1 VNVIFL
7 GTGAGIP
14 AKARNVTSIALQLLE
29 ERNAIW
35 LFDCGEATQ
44 HQILHTSIKPR
55 KIEKIFITHMHGDH
69 IYGLP
74 GLISS
79 RSFQGGEDLL
89 TIYGPKGIE
98 DFVRTAL
105 AVSHSHLTYPI
116 EFVEIVEGAV
126 FEDHQFLVIAKKLE
140 HGIDSYGYRV
150 VEKDL
155 PGKLLVNK
163 LEAFSIKPGPIYQK
177 LKNGQQVKLDDGT
190 ILEGKDFLGPSQ
202 KGRIVTILGDTRYTD
217 NCIDLAKEADLL
229 IHEATFSEAD
239 EKLAFDYYHST
250 TKQAAMIAKK
260 SNAKKL
266 ILTHISS
273 RYQSEAD
280 LSKLEKEAKT
290 FFSFSRLASDFLQIE
305 IPKNRE

>member
-1 VNVIFL
+1 MNVMFL

-29 ERNAIW
+29 ERKAIW

-89 TIYGPKGIE
+89 TIYGPKGLE
-98 DFVRTAL
+98 EFVRISL
-105 AVSHSHLTYPI
+105 SVSHSHLTYPI
-116 EFVEIVEGAV
+116 KFIEIEEGIV
-126 FEDHQFLVIAKKLE
+126 FEDHQFKVIAKKLE
-140 HGIDSYGYRV
+140 HGIESYGYRV

-177 LKNGQQVKLDDGT
+177 IKEGKQIILDDGT
-190 ILEGKDFLGPSQ
+190 ILEGKDFLGPQQ
-202 KGRIVTILGDTRYTD
+202 KGRIVTILGDTRYTESSLE
-217 NCIDLAKEADLL
+217 LALEADLL
-229 IHEATFSEAD
+229 VHEATFSEED
-239 EKLAFDYYHST
+239 EELAYNYYHST
-250 TKQAAMIAKK
+250 TKQAAFIARNSK
-260 SNAKKL
+260 AKKL
-266 ILTHISS
+266 LLTHISS
-273 RYQSEAD
+273 RYQTEAD
-280 LSKLEKEAKT
+280 LMKLVEEAKRIYPM
-290 FFSFSRLASDFLQIE
+290 SYLASDFMQIE
-305 IPKNRE
+305 IPKNRV